1 MLERFSV
8 VKTLRLNRL
17 LIKTITII
25 ESMMT
30 KAPVIVD
37 ANIIVLTTIEEF
49 SNWSPLKR
57 KEHIVRY
64 RYSVNFMKNIQND

>member
-8 VKTLRLNRL
+8 VKTRLNRL
-17 LIKTITII
+17 LIKTVTNII

-37 ANIIVLTTIEEF
+37 ANITVLTTIEEF

-57 KEHIVRY
+57 KKHIVRY
-64 RYSVNFMKNIQND
+64 SVNCMKNIQNE

>member
-1 MLERFSV
+1 
-8 VKTLRLNRL
+8 
-17 LIKTITII
+17 
-25 ESMMT
+25 MT
-30 KAPVIVD
+30 KTPVIVD